1 VELCFCFCPDV
12 PFVTYPIF
20 IKILWKRDRTLRI
33 DYREKKLIILDENKP
48 TLTIPGKALQKVCRP
63 PFTSQKLRSLPICY
77 PLHHIP
83 SVQMDTDRSD
93 LTAIHITYLTGNP
106 RTPQAVE
113 TIYAESKEVS
123 LPLIG
128 FLRTAFSL
136 P

>member
-1 VELCFCFCPDV
+1 VELRFCFCPDV

-33 DYREKKLIILDENKP
+33 DYREKKLIILDEDKP
-48 TLTIPGKALQKVCRP
+48 TLTIPGKALQKVCQL
-63 PFTSQKLRSLPICY
+63 PFTSQKLNSLPICS
-77 PLHHIP
+77 PPHP
-83 SVQMDTDRSD
+83 FTSVQMDTDRSD

-123 LPLIG
+123 TLSIA
-128 FLRTAFSL
+128 FLRIAFFL